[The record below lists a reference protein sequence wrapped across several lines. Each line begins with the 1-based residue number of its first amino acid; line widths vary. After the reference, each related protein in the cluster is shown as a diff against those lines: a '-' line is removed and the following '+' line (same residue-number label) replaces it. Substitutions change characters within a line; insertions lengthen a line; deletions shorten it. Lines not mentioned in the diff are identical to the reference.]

1 MMRRS
6 VIALLVVVIM
16 TTCSVSPESLRDHD
30 VSSVG
35 TSQLNLSFSNGPG
48 EGEDVT
54 GIHTISFVIT
64 GNGTASSIEIEIS
77 SDGENWTAV
86 TNLTGTPWLTH
97 FDSTAYTNGTWI
109 LRARAWDSNVS
120 DTSIWF
126 TSGNFNIVNQVPV
139 ITSFELTNSG
149 TGSGTSSTNRAWYN
163 ISTDGTLY
171 FTWTA
176 TDDDLA
182 YASLANVPG
191 PGTPS
196 DDGPGTI
203 ANGWDWASGSFSE
216 GTWNPRLTV
225 WDDSGLYATKTM
237 FIGIDRSAP
246 TLTSPTIGDGGSWSD
261 STSVLVSGLSTAAD
275 DGSGSGIS
283 HVEINSDGT
292 WESVIGDS
300 TTLTLAEG
308 LHSISMRPVDNVGNI
323 GTAINVNINVD
334 VTDPEGAGWIVD
346 ELTTSR
352 VGSANLSFTALD
364 DGSGIDLDEC
374 QIQFGFDLNGV
385 GNTPDQTGIWLDIPE
400 TGLNGSIGLTN
411 WATKSRQYLMLR
423 AVVTDVAGNSITTV
437 PTAFQ
442 ILPGLDLMWNS
453 SSTTLDRLV
462 VRPGDTNG
470 LIQITSTLESNQN
483 WGGSFTVS
491 LLAAPADRS
500 ADVDWVTMETR
511 LMPSGTLSDSTEE
524 ILWNY
529 TVPNTGQ
536 YDLRLSIDP
545 SNAVDERDEGNNNFH
560 LVVTGA
566 DVTNSGTVPSFAPS
580 ILAIILTGLLV
591 SWLQKKE

>member
-1 MMRRS
+1 
-6 VIALLVVVIM
+6 
-16 TTCSVSPESLRDHD
+16 
-30 VSSVG
+30 
-35 TSQLNLSFSNGPG
+35 
-48 EGEDVT
+48 
-54 GIHTISFVIT
+54 
-64 GNGTASSIEIEIS
+64 
-77 SDGENWTAV
+77 
-86 TNLTGTPWLTH
+86 
-97 FDSTAYTNGTWI
+97 
-109 LRARAWDSNVS
+109 
-120 DTSIWF
+120 
-126 TSGNFNIVNQVPV
+126 
-139 ITSFELTNSG
+139 
-149 TGSGTSSTNRAWYN
+149 
-163 ISTDGTLY
+163 
-171 FTWTA
+171 
-176 TDDDLA
+176 
-182 YASLANVPG
+182 
-191 PGTPS
+191 
-196 DDGPGTI
+196 
-203 ANGWDWASGSFSE
+203 
-216 GTWNPRLTV
+216 
-225 WDDSGLYATKTM
+225 
-237 FIGIDRSAP
+237 
-246 TLTSPTIGDGGSWSD
+246 
-261 STSVLVSGLSTAAD
+261 
-275 DGSGSGIS
+275 
-283 HVEINSDGT
+283 
-292 WESVIGDS
+292 
-300 TTLTLAEG
+300 
-308 LHSISMRPVDNVGNI
+308 MRPVDNVGNI

-346 ELTTSR
+346 ELTPSR